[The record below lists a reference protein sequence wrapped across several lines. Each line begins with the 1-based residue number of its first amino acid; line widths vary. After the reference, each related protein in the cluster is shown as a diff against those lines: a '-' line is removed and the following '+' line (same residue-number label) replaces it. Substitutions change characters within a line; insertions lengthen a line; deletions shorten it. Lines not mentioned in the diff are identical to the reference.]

1 MCGLML
7 QIMETRM
14 LSVIGHYNLAFF
26 AIGVAM
32 LGMTA
37 GALLVFYRFE
47 TTYST
52 ARLSGT
58 MARDTVSG
66 STRIVCRPKKERRR
80 STGCSWFGSLG
91 IGISFAGC
99 RLD

>member
-1 MCGLML
+1 MAKTTEARSLLFLAGVFLTCMCGLML

-14 LSVIGHYNLAFF
+14 LSVIGQYNLAFF

-47 TTYST
+47 T
-52 ARLSGT
+52 G
-58 MARDTVSG
+58 
-66 STRIVCRPKKERRR
+66 IPRPCPR
-80 STGCSWFGSLG
+80 
-91 IGISFAGC
+91 
-99 RLD
+99 